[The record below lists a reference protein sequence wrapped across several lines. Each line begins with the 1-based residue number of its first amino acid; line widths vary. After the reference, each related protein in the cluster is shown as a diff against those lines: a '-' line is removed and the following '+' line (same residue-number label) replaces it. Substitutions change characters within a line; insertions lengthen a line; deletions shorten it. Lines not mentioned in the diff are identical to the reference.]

1 MVWYVRILGAS
12 RLASRSRTVAPETIE
27 KRRGRVNTIFTII
40 GYGRQAEVPRVMDEP
55 VRHVAATR
63 FLNMRSKSWTDGYN
77 VQTSSNPAL
86 GGTCWGD
93 SGGPVLFDETNIVGA
108 VVSFGAND
116 KCMGVDYHYRVDL
129 RSSLDFITSFLD

>member
-1 MVWYVRILGAS
+1 M
-12 RLASRSRTVAPETIE
+12 
-27 KRRGRVNTIFTII
+27 NTIFTII
-40 GYGRQAEVPRVMDEP
+40 GYGRQAEVPRVVDEP

-93 SGGPVLFDETNIVGA
+93 SGGPVLFGETNIVGA

-116 KCMGVDYHYRVDL
+116 KCMGVDYHYCVDL
-129 RSSLDFITSFLD
+129 RHRWTSSRPFLD